1 MKNNMNKI
9 WYMYDITLPG
19 REKGDEM
26 GGEGWKK
33 DKNEKRKENKNVKNI
48 TEALADITSYNW
60 RQVLFS

>member
-26 GGEGWKK
+26 GGRGGRRIKT
-33 DKNEKRKENKNVKNI
+33 KNEKKIKM
-48 TEALADITSYNW
+48 
-60 RQVLFS
+60 

>member
-1 MKNNMNKI
+1 MVYVRYNSPWEGKRRRN
-9 WYMYDITLPG
+9 
-19 REKGDEM
+19 